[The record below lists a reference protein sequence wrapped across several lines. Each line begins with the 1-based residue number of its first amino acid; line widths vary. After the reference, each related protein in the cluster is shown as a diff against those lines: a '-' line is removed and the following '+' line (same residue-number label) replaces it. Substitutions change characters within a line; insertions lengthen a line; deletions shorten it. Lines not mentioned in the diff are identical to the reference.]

1 VTPASRPAPVAL
13 VVCGALAADVRRILA
28 ERGWQA
34 DLYGVPATY
43 HMRPASI
50 VAAVDEHL
58 ERIRDHYR
66 KVIVVY
72 GDCGTAG
79 ELDRVLESHR
89 AERPAGEHCYEI
101 FCGCRFSDLAEHRPT
116 TYFLTDFL
124 VQNWEEVVVSEMG
137 LGRAPSLKTKL
148 FAGFTSMTF
157 LRQAPDPDL
166 LRKAEGIAA
175 YLGLPLEIE
184 DPGTGELES
193 QLERLLRDE
202 IAGSGTEADN

>member
-1 VTPASRPAPVAL
+1 MTPDPQPSPVAL
-13 VVCGALAADVRRILA
+13 VVCGALAGDVRRILA

-58 ERIRDHYR
+58 ERIRNRYR

-79 ELDRVLESHR
+79 ELDRVLERHR
-89 AERPAGEHCYEI
+89 AERLAGEHCYEI
-101 FCGCRFSDLAEHRPT
+101 LCGRRFSKLAERSPT

-124 VQNWEEVVVSEMG
+124 VRNWEEVVVREMG
-137 LGRAPSLKTKL
+137 LGRTPSLKAKL
-148 FAGFTSMTF
+148 FAGFTSVTY
-157 LRQAPDPDL
+157 LRQAPDADL
-166 LRKAEGIAA
+166 NRKAEGIAA
-175 YLGLPLEIE
+175 YLGLPLEVE
-184 DPGTGELES
+184 EVGTGELES
-193 QLERLLRDE
+193 QLERLLSE
-202 IAGSGTEADN
+202 VE

>member
-1 VTPASRPAPVAL
+1 MPASRPAPVAL
-13 VVCGALAADVRRILA
+13 VVCGALAADVRRVLA

-34 DLYGVPATY
+34 DLYGVPAAY

-79 ELDRVLESHR
+79 ELDRVLERHR

-101 FCGCRFSDLAEHRPT
+101 FSWFGIGRRSWSARWGSAALHRSRRSSSPA
-116 TYFLTDFL
+116 
-124 VQNWEEVVVSEMG
+124 SP
-137 LGRAPSLKTKL
+137 R
-148 FAGFTSMTF
+148 
-157 LRQAPDPDL
+157 
-166 LRKAEGIAA
+166 
-175 YLGLPLEIE
+175 
-184 DPGTGELES
+184 
-193 QLERLLRDE
+193 
-202 IAGSGTEADN
+202 

>member
-1 VTPASRPAPVAL
+1 MTSEPQPAPVAL

-43 HMRPASI
+43 HMRPESI

-58 ERIRDHYR
+58 ERLRSRYR

-79 ELDRVLESHR
+79 ELDRVLERHR
-89 AERPAGEHCYEI
+89 AGRLAGEHCCEI
-101 FCGCRFSDLAEHRPT
+101 FCGPRFSALTKRRPT

-124 VQNWEEVVVSEMG
+124 VRNWEEVVVSEMG
-137 LGRAPSLKTKL
+137 LGRAPSLKAKL
-148 FAGFTSMTF
+148 FAGFTSVTF
-157 LRQAPDPDL
+157 LRLNPDPGL
-166 LRKAEGIAA
+166 LKKAEGIAS
-175 YLGLPLEIE
+175 YLGLPLEVE
-184 DPGTGELES
+184 EVGTGELES
-193 QLERLLRDE
+193 QLERLFSEVD
-202 IAGSGTEADN
+202 

>member
-1 VTPASRPAPVAL
+1 MTPLPQPAPVAL

-58 ERIRDHYR
+58 ERIRHRYK
-66 KVIVVY
+66 KVIVAY

-79 ELDRVLESHR
+79 ELDRVLERHR

-101 FCGCRFSDLAEHRPT
+101 FCGCRFPQLAGQRPT

-124 VQNWEEVVVSEMG
+124 VRNWEEVVVREMG
-137 LGRAPSLKTKL
+137 LGNAPSLKARL
-148 FAGFTSMTF
+148 FAGFTSVTL
-157 LRQAPDPDL
+157 LRQSADPDL
-166 LRKAEGIAA
+166 LEKAEGIAA
-175 YLGLPLEIE
+175 YLGLPLEVE
-184 DPGTGELES
+184 DVGTGELES
-193 QLERLLRDE
+193 QLERLMGDE
-202 IAGSGTEADN
+202 LPGSGIQVEK

>member
-1 VTPASRPAPVAL
+1 MTPEPQPAPVAL

-28 ERGWQA
+28 QRGWQA

-58 ERIRDHYR
+58 ERIRNRYK

-79 ELDRVLESHR
+79 ELDRVLERHR
-89 AERPAGEHCYEI
+89 AERLAGEHCYEV
-101 FCGCRFSDLAEHRPT
+101 FCGPRFSALTKRSPA

-124 VQNWEEVVVSEMG
+124 VRSWEEVVVREMG
-137 LGRAPSLKTKL
+137 LGRAPSLKAKL
-148 FAGFTSMTF
+148 FAGFTSVTF
-157 LRQAPDPDL
+157 LRQDPDL
-166 LRKAEGIAA
+166 GLLKKAEGIAA
-175 YLGLPLEIE
+175 YLGLPLEVE
-184 DPGTGELES
+184 EVGTSELES
-193 QLERLLRDE
+193 QLERLLSE
-202 IAGSGTEADN
+202 VE

>member
-1 VTPASRPAPVAL
+1 VTGEPQPAPVAL

-58 ERIRDHYR
+58 ARLRNRYR
-66 KVIVVY
+66 KVVVVY

-79 ELDRVLESHR
+79 ELDQVLERHGV
-89 AERPAGEHCYEI
+89 ERLAGEHCYEI
-101 FCGCRFSDLAEHRPT
+101 FCGPRFSALTKKRPT

-124 VQNWEEVVVSEMG
+124 VRNWEEVVVSEMG
-137 LGRAPSLKTKL
+137 LGRAPSLKSKL
-148 FAGFTSMTF
+148 FAGFTSVTY
-157 LRQAPDPDL
+157 LRQAPNTSL
-166 LRKAEGIAA
+166 TRKAEGIAA
-175 YLGLPLEIE
+175 YLGLPLEVE
-184 DPGTGELES
+184 DVGASELES
-193 QLERLLRDE
+193 QLERLLSDVK
-202 IAGSGTEADN
+202 

>member
-1 VTPASRPAPVAL
+1 MTPEPQPAPVAL

-58 ERIRDHYR
+58 AWIRNRYR

-79 ELDRVLESHR
+79 ELDEVLERHG
-89 AERPAGEHCYEI
+89 AERLSGEHCYEI
-101 FCGCRFSDLAEHRPT
+101 FCGPRFSGLAERHPT

-124 VQNWEEVVVSEMG
+124 VRNWEEVVVREMG
-137 LGRAPSLKTKL
+137 LGRAPSLTAKL
-148 FAGFTSMTF
+148 FAGFTSVTY
-157 LRQAPDPDL
+157 LRQTPNTDL
-166 LRKAEGIAA
+166 TRKAEGIAA
-175 YLGLPLEIE
+175 YLGLPLEVEEI
-184 DPGTGELES
+184 GASELES
-193 QLERLLRDE
+193 QLERLICD
-202 IAGSGTEADN
+202 

>member
-1 VTPASRPAPVAL
+1 MTPASRPAPVAL

-34 DLYGVPATY
+34 DLYGVPAAY
-43 HMRPASI
+43 HMQPASI

-58 ERIRDHYR
+58 ERIRGGYR

-79 ELDRVLESHR
+79 ELDRVLERHR
-89 AERPAGEHCYEI
+89 AERLAGEHCYEI
-101 FCGCRFSDLAEHRPT
+101 FCGRRFSSLAEQRPT

-124 VQNWEEVVVSEMG
+124 VRDWEEVVVREMG
-137 LGRAPSLKTKL
+137 LGRAPSLKAKL
-148 FAGFTSMTF
+148 FAGFTSVTF
-157 LRQAPDPDL
+157 LRQAPDAIL
-166 LRKAEGIAA
+166 LHKAEGIAS

-184 DPGTGELES
+184 DVGTGELES
-193 QLERLLRDE
+193 QLERLLSE
-202 IAGSGTEADN
+202 VE